1 MGIVDFIKRLFAGKQ
16 DAAQE
21 AEASARMAA
30 EDKSLA
36 QNKSMSDKDPLKESV
51 TWMIAGLGNPEK
63 KYLETRHN
71 VGFKVVDAMTELFG
85 IKVEREAYTGLV
97 GTGEI
102 AGQKVAV
109 VKPLTYMN
117 LSGECLKPM
126 MDHYSLDPAH
136 VLVIYDDIS
145 LEPGNLRIRK
155 KGSAGG
161 HNGIKSIIA
170 CLESQDF
177 PRIKVG
183 VGVPGE
189 EGLIAHVLGNFE
201 GEDVDIMKESF
212 QRAAK
217 AAEAIL
223 LVGADAAMN
232 EYNQKKK

>member
-1 MGIVDFIKRLFAGKQ
+1 MSLLDIIKRLLGGQKEAAVKTEAG
-16 DAAQE
+16 AE
-21 AEASARMAA
+21 AELKAVVKRVEASA
-30 EDKSLA
+30 KG
-36 QNKSMSDKDPLKESV
+36 KEPV
-51 TWMIAGLGNPEK
+51 TWIIAGLGNPEK

-71 VGFKVVDAMTELFG
+71 VGFQVLDVLAASTG
-85 IKVEREAYTGLV
+85 IKVEHEMCKGLT
-97 GTGEI
+97 GTGKV
-102 AGQKVAV
+102 AGQQVV
-109 VKPLTYMN
+109 LVKPLTYMN
-117 LSGECLKPM
+117 LSGECLKPL
-126 MDHYSLDPAH
+126 MDYYELDPAH

-177 PRIKVG
+177 PRVKVG

-201 GEDVDIMKESF
+201 GEDLEIMKESYV
-212 QRAAK
+212 RAAR

-223 LVGADAAMN
+223 EVGADVAMN
-232 EYNQKKK
+232 QFNQKKK

>member
-1 MGIVDFIKRLFAGKQ
+1 MGLFDLLRNLFGGNRDADRPSESSAALDNKRV
-16 DAAQE
+16 
-21 AEASARMAA
+21 
-30 EDKSLA
+30 
-36 QNKSMSDKDPLKESV
+36 SDVDPLKVPV
-51 TWMIAGLGNPEK
+51 TWLIAGLGNPEK

-71 VGFKVVDAMTELFG
+71 VGFKVVDAMTRKFG
-85 IKVEREAYTGLV
+85 IKVEREAYKGLV

-102 AGQKVAV
+102 AGQSVAV

-126 MDHYSLDPAH
+126 MDHYGLDPAH

-145 LEPGNLRIRK
+145 LEPGNMRIRK

-189 EGLIAHVLGNFE
+189 EGLIAHVLGEFE
-201 GEDVDIMKESF
+201 GEDVETMKESF
-212 QRAAK
+212 ERAAC
-217 AAEAIL
+217 AVEAIL
-223 LVGADAAMN
+223 EKGADAAMN